1 MSEETI
7 VEAAPSVAEPE
18 IEVAR
23 GPLVTLTPE
32 QRSEYK
38 KTGNLPVPPKKE
50 EQAPPEPKGESAAE
64 SDPATGKQEHTEK
77 KAKPTAEERIAQLE
91 STIEKIRKG
100 AGIERKADPAP
111 APEPKAEQ
119 RPAPPQN
126 YQEWRKQFKPSQ
138 WTKEWAEAHPEA
150 EYEDATAAMNDFL
163 DDVRSQFRQAEERQR
178 ASDAS
183 LTGKLNEARK
193 RYGDKFDEVLK
204 PALETVMTSTQ
215 VLPVVRELMSESEVL
230 PELLYTIGGEMEKF
244 LSMPPG
250 KQARYIALTESLI
263 HEELTAKEAP
273 KGEAKEPPAK
283 PQTSAPKPPAEVGG
297 RANAP
302 GDELESAAR
311 ANDFRRFSAESTRRA
326 LAHIKG

>member
-1 MSEETI
+1 
-7 VEAAPSVAEPE
+7 
-18 IEVAR
+18 
-23 GPLVTLTPE
+23 
-32 QRSEYK
+32 
-38 KTGNLPVPPKKE
+38 
-50 EQAPPEPKGESAAE
+50 
-64 SDPATGKQEHTEK
+64 
-77 KAKPTAEERIAQLE
+77 
-91 STIEKIRKG
+91 
-100 AGIERKADPAP
+100 
-111 APEPKAEQ
+111 
-119 RPAPPQN
+119 
-126 YQEWRKQFKPSQ
+126 
-138 WTKEWAEAHPEA
+138 
-150 EYEDATAAMNDFL
+150 MNDFL
-163 DDVRSQFRQAEERQR
+163 DDVRSQFRQAEESRK

-273 KGEAKEPPAK
+273 KEEAKAPAK